1 MALQTGF
8 DQHVEVDDEVLAS
21 GSLPSPLD
29 DAGEVGSPPTP
40 MPDPL
45 ICDLRQP
52 SIPRAVP
59 GQTSLAWHTDQSFT
73 LTPAQATVF
82 FCVRCPDSG
91 ADTLFCNTA
100 DAWDRLPASLQ
111 NEAEG
116 KVAVHVPGGRNG
128 GTFQSGRAEGD
139 ATAHPLVR
147 EHPETGRRCLYLSP
161 ENTETVEGLGAA
173 EGRALVQR

>member
-29 DAGEVGSPPTP
+29 DAGEVDSPPTTAP
-40 MPDPL
+40 GPDPSSL
-45 ICDLRQP
+45 LG
-52 SIPRAVP
+52 A

-128 GTFQSGRAEGD
+128 GTFQSGRAEGE

>member
-1 MALQTGF
+1 M
-8 DQHVEVDDEVLAS
+8 
-21 GSLPSPLD
+21 
-29 DAGEVGSPPTP
+29 
-40 MPDPL
+40 
-45 ICDLRQP
+45 
-52 SIPRAVP
+52 
-59 GQTSLAWHTDQSFT
+59 
-73 LTPAQATVF
+73 F

-128 GTFQSGRAEGD
+128 GTFQSGRAEGE